1 MTPLAAA
8 QAKVDQVTG
17 IMKDNVGKVRGRHS
31 LQRIGFVNT
40 NAGSMMGVSLC
51 AKVIIEI
58 RCKHKL

>member
-40 NAGSMMGVSLC
+40 NAGL
-51 AKVIIEI
+51 
-58 RCKHKL
+58 